1 MPPAEMIG
9 ALQHG
14 QERGLVT
21 LVAVAL
27 LLTRLLTRNW
37 LARLSR

>member
-27 LLTRLLTRNW
+27 LLTRNW